1 MLSQRQG
8 AKGVTLIELMVGIAI
23 LTILFGIA
31 VPNFRVWIQNG
42 KVRTAAESI
51 QNGLQVARVEAIQR
65 NRRVQFDLRDG
76 SSWTVCLQ
84 PTPAGS
90 CPDPDGATTIQ
101 SRSADEGSSDAVTVD
116 VEVGAVPIVFDPSG
130 RAPGNAAE
138 FLIDTTALAED
149 ESRQLRV
156 IVSTSGSIRMCE
168 DTLPADDL
176 RACPP

>member
-65 NRRVQFDLRDG
+65 NRQVQFDLRDG
-76 SSWTVCLQ
+76 SSWTVCIQ
-84 PTPAGS
+84 PDPAGS

-116 VEVGAVPIVFDPSG
+116 VEVGAVPIV
-130 RAPGNAAE
+130 
-138 FLIDTTALAED
+138 
-149 ESRQLRV
+149 
-156 IVSTSGSIRMCE
+156 
-168 DTLPADDL
+168 
-176 RACPP
+176 